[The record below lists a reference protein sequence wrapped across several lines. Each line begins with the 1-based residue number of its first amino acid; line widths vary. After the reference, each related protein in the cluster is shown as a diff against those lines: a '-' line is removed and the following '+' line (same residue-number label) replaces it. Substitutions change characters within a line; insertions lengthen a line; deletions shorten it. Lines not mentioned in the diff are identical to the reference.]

1 MSSNRHGLSV
11 GIERVDND
19 YFLSLKAIG
28 QLKHEDYE
36 KLNPMIDSFLE
47 KFDQLKI
54 RVLFDATEF
63 EGWDARA
70 AWDDFQLGL
79 KYGKQFEKIAMYGN
93 KMWQEAAAK
102 IGSWFISGEMKYFD
116 NYDDALKWLRE

>member
-1 MSSNRHGLSV
+1 
-11 GIERVDND
+11 
-19 YFLSLKAIG
+19 
-28 QLKHEDYE
+28 
-36 KLNPMIDSFLE
+36 
-47 KFDQLKI
+47 
-54 RVLFDATEF
+54 
-63 EGWDARA
+63 
-70 AWDDFQLGL
+70 QLGL